1 MKREAWCKE
10 GRSRALFSRCV
21 RTMDNNPWSELTLK
35 EAGSFSA
42 EPPEN
47 VGKTEVPE
55 RKFDMI
61 QSEIRGFDKSG
72 KQLKFVQRKKEK
84 GILSC
89 CSSFDVFQCWTGKN
103 IQDEK
108 H

>member
-1 MKREAWCKE
+1 M
-10 GRSRALFSRCV
+10 
-21 RTMDNNPWSELTLK
+21 T
-35 EAGSFSA
+35 SA

-55 RKFDMI
+55 LEFDMI

-72 KQLKFVQRKKEK
+72 KQLKFFQRKKGK

-89 CSSFDVFQCWTGKN
+89 WLSFQLCRYLMSARQVQIRCKTLKFLEVKKKE
-103 IQDEK
+103 EK
-108 H
+108 VGQP

>member
-1 MKREAWCKE
+1 
-10 GRSRALFSRCV
+10 
-21 RTMDNNPWSELTLK
+21 MDNLNPWSELTLK
-35 EAGSFSA
+35 EARSFSA
-42 EPPEN
+42 ELPEN

-55 RKFDMI
+55 RKFYMI

-72 KQLKFVQRKKEK
+72 KQLKFFQRKKGK

-89 CSSFDVFQCWTGKN
+89 CLSFDVFQCWTGKN